1 MQIEEGVSEA
11 DNTLLDLHNSLYHT
25 KGEFNNCFINYLL
38 HDISRALRKPKF
50 TLLSSVTNCKVDN
63 IQ

>member
-1 MQIEEGVSEA
+1 MIQFSASA
-11 DNTLLDLHNSLYHT
+11 DNTLLDLHNSSDH
-25 KGEFNNCFINYLL
+25 KKAEFNYCFIIFIQN
-38 HDISRALRKPKF
+38 ISRALRKPKF